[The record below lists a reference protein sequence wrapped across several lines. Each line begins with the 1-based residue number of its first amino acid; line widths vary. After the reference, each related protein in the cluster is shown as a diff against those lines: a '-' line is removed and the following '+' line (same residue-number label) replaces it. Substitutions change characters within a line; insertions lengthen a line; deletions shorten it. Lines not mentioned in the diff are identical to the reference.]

1 MACQSLIG
9 ANFDN
14 LVRELGRYRPSSRFQ
29 SIALKFCAAN
39 LLDCSLSQ
47 RCHFVTAEL
56 PSNTDAIKSEAEDK
70 RAHPRSKRDQIVAA
84 AIKVFLENGYKATS
98 MNRVAD
104 QAGVI
109 KATIYS
115 HFKDKEQLFI
125 AIIEELTIKK
135 IDLNYEDLEPL
146 MVLSPEMFIEQV
158 SNKFSVLMEDPE
170 YLRLFRLM
178 VGESERFPEL
188 ASIYVK
194 TVILRGMDLATT
206 YFDRHP
212 ELNIADSAAMAHIC
226 AGSFVSLMTWQQIL
240 GGKKI
245 RTLEVERVTKML
257 KTLICDGAQ
266 HRGKNN

>member
-1 MACQSLIG
+1 MSI
-9 ANFDN
+9 
-14 LVRELGRYRPSSRFQ
+14 FQ
-29 SIALKFCAAN
+29 TFTIEIEPTN
-39 LLDCSLSQ
+39 LLDCPLPE
-47 RCHFVTAEL
+47 RCHLVTAEL
-56 PSNTDAIKSEAEDK
+56 PSNTDQVKSETEDK

-146 MVLSPEMFIEQV
+146 MVLPPEMFIDQV
-158 SNKFSVLMEDPE
+158 SNKFSVLMDDPD
-170 YLRLFRLM
+170 YLRLFRVM

-194 TVILRGMDLATT
+194 TVILRGMDLATA

-212 ELNIADSAAMAHIC
+212 ELNIADSAATAHIC
-226 AGSFVSLMTWQQIL
+226 AGSFVSLMTWQQVL

-257 KTLICDGAQ
+257 KALICNGAQ
-266 HRGKNN
+266 YRRENN

>member
-1 MACQSLIG
+1 M
-9 ANFDN
+9 
-14 LVRELGRYRPSSRFQ
+14 
-29 SIALKFCAAN
+29 
-39 LLDCSLSQ
+39 
-47 RCHFVTAEL
+47 TAEL
-56 PSNTDAIKSEAEDK
+56 PSNTDSLKSAVDDK
-70 RAHPRSKRDQIVAA
+70 RVHPRSKRDQIVAA
-84 AIKVFLENGYKATS
+84 AIQVFLENGYKATS
-98 MNRVAD
+98 MNRVAE

-146 MVLSPEMFIEQV
+146 MALPPDVFIDQV
-158 SNKFSVLMEDPE
+158 SHKFAVLMDDPD
-170 YLRLFRLM
+170 YLRLFRVM

-194 TVILRGMDLATT
+194 TVILRGMDLATA

-212 ELNIADSAAMAHIC
+212 ELNIEDSAAMAHIC

-240 GGKKI
+240 GGKKL
-245 RTLEVERVTKML
+245 RTLEIERVTKTL
-257 KTLICDGAQ
+257 KTLICGGAKY
-266 HRGKNN
+266 RGKDH